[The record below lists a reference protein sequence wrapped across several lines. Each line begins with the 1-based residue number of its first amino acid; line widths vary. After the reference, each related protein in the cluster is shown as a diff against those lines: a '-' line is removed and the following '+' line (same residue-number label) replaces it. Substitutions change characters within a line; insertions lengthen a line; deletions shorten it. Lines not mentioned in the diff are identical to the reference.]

1 MLTPCQTALHP
12 EDRWFSVW
20 LFLPL
25 ATCFSFLKTLR
36 NRFTPLS
43 FSCLIISRVRIKVL
57 LMTLKGIRFAPR
69 DPHQRLTPPSLPPSF
84 ACPFIC
90 LLYFFSFLWRQHLY
104 VLYNILQVLCLEIL
118 STHGIILK
126 ITRKTI
132 HFVANF

>member
-43 FSCLIISRVRIKVL
+43 LSCLIISRVRIKVL

-69 DPHQRLTPPSLPPSF
+69 DPHQRLTPPPLFLHPLHAP
-84 ACPFIC
+84 
-90 LLYFFSFLWRQHLY
+90 LYFCYTFFRFYDANICMYYTISCKFSVSKFYQHMELY
-104 VLYNILQVLCLEIL
+104 
-118 STHGIILK
+118 
-126 ITRKTI
+126 
-132 HFVANF
+132 